1 MAKVT
6 IINEADAPAKA
17 SVSAP
22 NENQEFARNLLDSMT
37 VGKAAQ
43 VALDP
48 TDNIRALKRAITTV
62 ANQRRTEVVQ
72 FLNEDK
78 TVLTV
83 RHKEVKGQAQA

>member
-6 IINEADAPAKA
+6 IINESEAPVRA
-17 SVSAP
+17 SNSVP
-22 NENQEFARNLLDSMT
+22 NENQEFARNLLDSM
-37 VGKAAQ
+37 VAGKAAQ
-43 VALDP
+43 VGLDEG
-48 TDNIRALKRAITTV
+48 DNIRALKRAITTV
-62 ANQRRTEVVQ
+62 ANQRKIEVVQ